1 MRFCS
6 RPLLSVPIYSRLMA
20 QQGPAFSAGTL
31 HGFLVLRSRE
41 AACASQVC
49 ACRLDEGVER
59 GCILLDHVQ
68 QHNLH
73 LAALEKYD
81 FRSACFCTS
90 ELPYTMSCRLSLG
103 LQRCCTFWLSPHDI

>member
-1 MRFCS
+1 MHTAWLPVR
-6 RPLLSVPIYSRLMA
+6 
-20 QQGPAFSAGTL
+20 
-31 HGFLVLRSRE
+31 RSRE

-73 LAALEKYD
+73 LATLEKYE
-81 FRSACFCTS
+81 FRSATVP
-90 ELPYTMSCRLSLG
+90 L
-103 LQRCCTFWLSPHDI
+103 CCPTP

>member
-1 MRFCS
+1 M
-6 RPLLSVPIYSRLMA
+6 IA
-20 QQGPAFSAGTL
+20 EQ
-31 HGFLVLRSRE
+31 HIRE

-73 LAALEKYD
+73 LAVLEKYE
-81 FRSACFCTS
+81 FRSAIHASVLPCT
-90 ELPYTMSCRLSLG
+90 TICRVWWNWPAHCDL
-103 LQRCCTFWLSPHDI
+103 WLSSHSTMPDMGAFRVA